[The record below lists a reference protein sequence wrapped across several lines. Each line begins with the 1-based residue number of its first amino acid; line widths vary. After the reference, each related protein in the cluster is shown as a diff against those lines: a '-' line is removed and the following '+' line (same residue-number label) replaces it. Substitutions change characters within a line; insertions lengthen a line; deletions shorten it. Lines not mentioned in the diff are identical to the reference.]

1 MTVLAEFIQRAEAV
15 VLVYFVGVNS
25 LYGVLLISAAVEMV
39 NSRRRTWQEDKS
51 ALLGSAVAPRISML
65 APAYNEGP
73 TVAESVRS
81 LLTMRY
87 PNLEIVL
94 INDGST
100 DDTMDVL
107 LREFD
112 LAPVHP
118 IYQRVVDHM
127 PVSALYRSP
136 SHPGLVVVDKVNGGK
151 ADALNAGMNVAS
163 GELVCAMDA
172 DTLIEPDALL
182 NMIEPFLTDDD
193 VVASGGT
200 IRIANGARVRA
211 GRVLEA
217 RVPRR
222 PLVGIQVVE
231 YLRAFLVGRLGWNRL
246 GGNLV
251 ISGAFGLF
259 RRDSVLAAGGYAE
272 GSVGEDMELVVRL
285 RRLGLDNGLPHRVIF
300 VPDPVAWTEAPSTT
314 KVLGRQR
321 DRWHRGLSDVVWRN
335 RGLFLNPRYGTLG
348 LAVFPY
354 YVVVEL
360 MAPAVEL
367 FGLLGLAFGLA
378 FGAIDWEFAGLFFLF
393 AYGYAL
399 VLDVLTLVLDELSYS
414 RYSRITDRLR
424 LVMWACLGSIGYR
437 QLTVYWR
444 LRGLTKFF
452 RKQTDWGTM
461 TRTGFDTAPPPD
473 VDSKARSG
481 QTRTG

>member
-1 MTVLAEFIQRAEAV
+1 MSALADILQRAEVV
-15 VLVYFVGVNS
+15 VLVYFIGVNT
-25 LYGVLLISAAVEMV
+25 LYAVLLVSATVDMV
-39 NSRRRTWQEDKS
+39 ASRRRSWQADKS

-65 APAYNEGP
+65 APAYNEGR

-100 DDTMDVL
+100 DETMDVL
-107 LREFD
+107 QQEFD
-112 LAPVHP
+112 LAPIHP
-118 IYQRVVDHM
+118 VYRRVVEHM
-127 PVSALYRSP
+127 PIMAIYRSP
-136 SHPGLVVVDKVNGGK
+136 AHPGLVVVDKENGGK
-151 ADALNAGMNVAS
+151 ADALNAGINIAS

-182 NMIEPFLTDDD
+182 NMVEPFLTDDD
-193 VVASGGT
+193 AVASGGT
-200 IRIANGARVRA
+200 IRVVNGARVRN
-211 GRVLEA
+211 GRVVEA

-222 PLVGIQVVE
+222 PLAGIQVVE

-259 RRDSVLAAGGYAE
+259 RRESVLAANGYAE

-285 RRLGLDNGLPHRVIF
+285 RRLGLENGLPHRVVF
-300 VPDPVAWTEAPSTT
+300 VPDPVAWTEAPSTL

-335 RGLFLNPRYGTLG
+335 RRLFLNPRYGTLG
-348 LAVFPY
+348 VAVFPY
-354 YVVVEL
+354 YVLVEL
-360 MAPAVEL
+360 MAPVVEV

-378 FGAIDWEFAGLFFLF
+378 YGAIDWEFAGLFFLF

-414 RYSRITDRLR
+414 RYNRMSDRLLL
-424 LVMWACLGSIGYR
+424 LVWAALGSMGYR
-437 QLTVYWR
+437 QITVYWR
-444 LRGLTKFF
+444 LRGLIKFF
-452 RKQTDWGTM
+452 RKKTDWGTM
-461 TRTGFDTAPPPD
+461 TRAGFDPAQPLA
-473 VDSKARSG
+473 VDSKDLPDQTAAR
-481 QTRTG
+481 

>member
-1 MTVLAEFIQRAEAV
+1 MTVLGEIIQRAEVV
-15 VLVYFVGVNS
+15 VLFYFVGVNS
-25 LYGVLLISAAVEMV
+25 LYGVLLISATVEMIG
-39 NSRRRTWQEDKS
+39 SRRRSWRQDKS

-65 APAYNEGP
+65 APAYNEGR

-118 IYQRVVDHM
+118 IYRRVVKHM
-127 PVSALYRSP
+127 PISGIYRSP
-136 SHPGLVVVDKVNGGK
+136 SHPGLVVIDKVNGGK

-172 DTLIEPDALL
+172 DTLIESDALL
-182 NMIEPFLTDDD
+182 NMVEPFLTDDE

-200 IRIANGARVRA
+200 IRVVNGARVRA

-217 RVPRR
+217 RVPRQ
-222 PLVGIQVVE
+222 PLAGIQVVE

-259 RRDSVLAAGGYAE
+259 RRDSVLAADGYAE

-285 RRLGLDNGLPHRVIF
+285 RRLGLEKGLPHRVMF
-300 VPDPVAWTEAPSTT
+300 VPDPVAWTEAPSTM

-335 RGLFLNPRYGTLG
+335 RGLFLNPRYRTLG

-360 MAPAVEL
+360 MAPVVEL
-367 FGLLGLAFGLA
+367 FGLLGLGFGLA
-378 FGAIDWEFAGLFFLF
+378 IGAIDWEFAALFFLF

-399 VLDVLTLVLDELSYS
+399 VLDVLTLVLDEVSYS
-414 RYSRITDRLR
+414 RYRRMTDRFL
-424 LVMWACLGSIGYR
+424 LLLWAALGSVGYR

-444 LRGLTKFF
+444 LRGLAKFF
-452 RKQTDWGTM
+452 RRQTDWGTM
-461 TRTGFDTAPPPD
+461 TRTGFDMSQRPG
-473 VDSKARSG
+473 VDSKKSSG
-481 QTRTG
+481 QTKAG